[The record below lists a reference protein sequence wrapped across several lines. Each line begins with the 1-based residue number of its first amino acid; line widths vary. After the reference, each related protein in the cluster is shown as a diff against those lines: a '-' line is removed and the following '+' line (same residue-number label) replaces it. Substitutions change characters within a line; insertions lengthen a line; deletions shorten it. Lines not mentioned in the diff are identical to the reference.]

1 MPTGRKSEL
10 GAAYRSLTASLVITF
25 LGVVAILTGCA
36 VGPHYSKPVVKV
48 NDNWSVTSDPQIS
61 AQPAADTAWWKSF
74 NDPTLEQ
81 LIKLAYSQNLPLQVA
96 GLRIMEA
103 RAVLGIS
110 KGNQYPQNQEI
121 SAGISRVGLSRN
133 TVNKPPDFTRDYWTQ
148 QLGFDADWE
157 ADFWGKYRKDV
168 KAERSAYM
176 SSVADYQNALVSLSA
191 EVARTYVG
199 IRTFEE
205 LIEEGLG
212 TCVSRKNR
220 CASRMCASVM
230 ALRPK

>member
-81 LIKLAYSQNLPLQVA
+81 MIKLAYSQNLPLQVA

-103 RAVLGIS
+103 RAVLGIAV
-110 KGNQYPQNQEI
+110 GNQYPQSQEI
-121 SAGISRVGLSRN
+121 SASVSRVGLSRN
-133 TVNKPPDFTRDYWTQ
+133 TVNKPPVFTRDYVSQ
-148 QLGFDADWE
+148 QLSFDASWE
-157 ADFWGKYRKDV
+157 ADFWGKYRKAV
-168 KAERSAYM
+168 KEQQAIYL
-176 SSVADYQNALVSLSA
+176 SSIDDYQNAIVSLVA
-191 EVARTYVG
+191 EVARTYVA
-199 IRTFEE
+199 IRTF
-205 LIEEGLG
+205 
-212 TCVSRKNR
+212 
-220 CASRMCASVM
+220 
-230 ALRPK
+230 